1 MVVPKKTKALE
12 SAKEEAR
19 KRLEEEAKKAPADR
33 LIAEF
38 GSERDF
44 QLRQALNQLQ
54 GKPVLTSKTQVVRAE
69 EKKEK

>member
-1 MVVPKKTKALE
+1 VRAEKTKALE

-19 KRLEEEAKKAPADR
+19 KRLEEEAKKEPKDR
-33 LIAEF
+33 LIPEF

-54 GKPVLTSKTQVVRAE
+54 GKPVVTSKLQVERKA
-69 EKKEK
+69 EKKDN